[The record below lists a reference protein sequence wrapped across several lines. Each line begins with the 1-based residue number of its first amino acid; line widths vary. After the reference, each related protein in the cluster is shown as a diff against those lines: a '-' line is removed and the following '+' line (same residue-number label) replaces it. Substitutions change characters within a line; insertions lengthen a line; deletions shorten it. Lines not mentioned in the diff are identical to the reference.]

1 MTNRKNNTVVG
12 LFVLFSI
19 AILLFGVYFLKDAT
33 PGQKTDIYEVL
44 FDQVSTLQ
52 GGDPVKV
59 NGVNAGKV
67 EAIALEGT
75 RVKVTMKLN
84 RGIALPKDS
93 DVRIQNIGLMGER
106 QIGILLGRSAETVPP
121 GGVLEGSLDAGIA
134 EAMGIAGEVFVEA
147 ETLVK
152 SLRAVMDSTV
162 GKPEFVS
169 TFNSLVRQTEDVSGR
184 LSVFLDEIDPKV
196 KTSLANLEQASSQ
209 VRIILKDQEAPVKD
223 IIRNGHEVSSR
234 LKDVVEKADKVA
246 DEMNRLLARANSD
259 NSTLGAMLGDSTF
272 YVELRST
279 LTSADSLFRQI
290 EKKGLDVNLNLF

>member
-106 QIGILLGRSAETVPP
+106 QVGILLGRSAEMVPP

-162 GKPEFVS
+162 GKPEFVT

-223 IIRNGHEVSSR
+223 IIRNGHEVSAR

>member
-33 PGQKTDIYEVL
+33 PGQKTDTYEVL

-67 EAIALEGT
+67 EAIALEGA

-106 QIGILLGRSAETVPP
+106 QIGILLGRSTETVPP

-162 GKPEFVS
+162 GKPEFV
-169 TFNSLVRQTEDVSGR
+169 TNFNSLVRQTEDVSGR

-209 VRIILKDQEAPVKD
+209 VRIILNDQEAPVKE